1 MNPIANSSSTSVIAG
16 TEHGGGSDPDAL
28 LLGSEHLRWCIF
40 PAEVA
45 AAIESGTDLCP
56 SAAGPSMMMAP
67 QPQSKEVKHAE
78 AIEPARYML
87 DGGANLSSEGIS
99 RKRPLIHVSSE
110 PSRSSASSS
119 HPHSEPVQ
127 ESVPAASSPPRKKTK
142 FVLRDASMTAPARA
156 EDACY
161 SSPVRQQ
168 RCRQPVRKL
177 NCFPGSAQAFA
188 KCW

>member
-1 MNPIANSSSTSVIAG
+1 MTRTERIWSSQIAFKHMGDGAPPPRIGGGLQGFDRANMRVWMSKTAQISLEIMMNPIANSSSTSVIAG

-78 AIEPARYML
+78 AIELQDTCWMA
-87 DGGANLSSEGIS
+87 
-99 RKRPLIHVSSE
+99 
-110 PSRSSASSS
+110 
-119 HPHSEPVQ
+119 
-127 ESVPAASSPPRKKTK
+127 VPT
-142 FVLRDASMTAPARA
+142 
-156 EDACY
+156 
-161 SSPVRQQ
+161 
-168 RCRQPVRKL
+168 CRQGHFTQKAPY
-177 NCFPGSAQAFA
+177 
-188 KCW
+188 